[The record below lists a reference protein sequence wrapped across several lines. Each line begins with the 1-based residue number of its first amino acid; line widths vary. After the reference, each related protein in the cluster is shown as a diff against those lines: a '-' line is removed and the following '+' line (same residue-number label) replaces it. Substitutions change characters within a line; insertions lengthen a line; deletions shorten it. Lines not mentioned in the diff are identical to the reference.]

1 MRYGNIS
8 EQFGVTGKINIS
20 VKEDS
25 ETIMESLL
33 HAEELA
39 LIPTTWS
46 EKRKKTFVMGRLA
59 AKQAMESYGTT
70 TYPVLR
76 GSMNEPLWP
85 DTFKGS
91 IAHKDNIAIAAVTK
105 DPSYAGIGIDIEDA
119 HSFLD
124 TTHARLFCVDEEL
137 TYVEENSFNA
147 TLFFSIKESVVKA
160 NYMAYGKRTEMINVN
175 CCKLLENRSCP
186 KVKVKYILENRY
198 IISLCMIYQEKN
210 KNNE

>member
-1 MRYGNIS
+1 M
-8 EQFGVTGKINIS
+8 EQTRTFLKSIGQPAGDAYN
-20 VKEDS
+20 
-25 ETIMESLL
+25 L
-33 HAEELA
+33 
-39 LIPTTWS
+39 PTS
-46 EKRKKTFVMGRLA
+46 EKRFSDGGQYRFEVPGIQGPKVMKALLE
-59 AKQAMESYGTT
+59 AMESYGTT